1 MIPLLRDILEVDK
14 DLPTQEEADEKVY
27 TLIPFNSDHYSPDYT
42 YDNNSDYYNDEC
54 DGDDDSY

>member
-14 DLPTQEEADEKVY
+14 DLPHQENSEEKVY
-27 TLIPFNSDHYSPDYT
+27 PLIPFNSDHYSPDYN